1 MQSESTS
8 WTVLRSLDG
17 FPATLYI
24 EAENLQWQKVTST
37 AQPETSCGNC
47 PYHVMAVMPMIV
59 LSMVF
64 HQRSICRGGWGGLTP
79 PLVEDDPH
87 TGD

>member
-24 EAENLQWQKVTST
+24 EAENLQWQKITSA
-37 AQPETSCGNC
+37 AQPETSWCNDNQPVPRHCSYAHDCFEYGV
-47 PYHVMAVMPMIV
+47 PHV
-59 LSMVF
+59 
-64 HQRSICRGGWGGLTP
+64 
-79 PLVEDDPH
+79 
-87 TGD
+87 